1 MGGFG
6 MGKKMI
12 IQVSMTKDVKV
23 VKNIKKSV

>member
-6 MGKKMI
+6 MGKKLM
-12 IQVSMTKDVKV
+12 IQVPMTKDVKV

>member
-6 MGKKMI
+6 MGAKLI
-12 IQVSMTKDVKV
+12 RQAPMTKDVKV